1 MKAKSVVIILLLPLI
16 IGTCKKPD
24 NDLVPNFKV
33 LKDGKEWSP
42 TYCSATFS
50 LSNKVIEI
58 HCLKR
63 VSKYYE
69 DELFNLSFSVKE
81 IAEQMTVNEFESL
94 WLYVIGG
101 DGISNRYN
109 IVSDPINLIQI
120 ISFDTIQKQLT
131 GTFNV
136 KLLRD
141 KFYQHPEDTM
151 LFSDGNFSLNYLEI
165 YGYVN
170 TIKQE

>member
-1 MKAKSVVIILLLPLI
+1 MKIKSVVFILFLSLI
-16 IGTCKKPD
+16 ITKCKKPD
-24 NDLVPNFKV
+24 NDLVPNFTV
-33 LKDGKEWSP
+33 LKDGNEWNP
-42 TYCSATFS
+42 TFCSATFY
-50 LSNKVIEI
+50 LTNKEIEI

-63 VSKYYE
+63 FSKYYE
-69 DELFNLSFSVKE
+69 DELFNLSFHIKD
-81 IAEQMTVNEFESL
+81 IAEQMTVNEFNST
-94 WLYVIGG
+94 WLFVLGG

-120 ISFDTIQKQLT
+120 ISFDTIKKQLT

-151 LFSDGNFSLNYLEI
+151 LFSDGKFSLKYLETH
-165 YGYVN
+165 GYVN
-170 TIKQE
+170 TTKSE